1 MISEKIATKRGI
13 QKMSAQAVGGV
24 VGSNSICIII
34 PYYRVVGRN
43 GKLSGY
49 GGKIKKYYQNTKKI
63 KNVKTI

>member
-1 MISEKIATKRGI
+1 MISEKIAIKRGI

-24 VGSNSICIII
+24 VGSNPICIII
-34 PYYRVVGRN
+34 PYHRVVGRN